1 MKSFIFLILLLIT
14 IINCQRCSKKVH
26 NYIMKEC
33 GKNTNARKE
42 KGKWMIGCGISDD
55 DYSITKKRIVKNTK
69 ENSGKIASWENQKL
83 KSKIEPELKQC
94 IKKNKIWKPHE
105 YDALCIFGLKGNSI
119 TDIFKNFQGD
129 KKKIESQLPSPE
141 KEIFNGSKKI

>member
-1 MKSFIFLILLLIT
+1 
-14 IINCQRCSKKVH
+14 
-26 NYIMKEC
+26 MKEC
-33 GKNTNARKE
+33 GKNTNSRNE
-42 KGKWMIGCGISDD
+42 KGKWIIGCGISDD
-55 DYSITKKRIVKNTK
+55 DYSIIKKRIVKNTK

-83 KSKIEPELKQC
+83 KSKIEPELKKC

-119 TDIFKNFQGD
+119 TDICKNSKGD
-129 KKKIESQLPSPE
+129 KNIIGSKLPSPE